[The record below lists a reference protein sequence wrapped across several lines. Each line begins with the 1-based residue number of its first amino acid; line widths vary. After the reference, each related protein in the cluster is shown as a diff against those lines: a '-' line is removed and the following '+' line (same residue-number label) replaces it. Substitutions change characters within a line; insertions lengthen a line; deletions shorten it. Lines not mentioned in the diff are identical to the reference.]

1 MSHSLWCYLLGG
13 LTALPEQVGT
23 LEAGPGGA
31 VEGAADLGEPLP
43 DLLDQR
49 QDSQEGAVGG
59 KALLRAGLDGVAE
72 VVTDGLAGQ
81 VDGLGPPRVQGT
93 HGGVAGE
100 EPRALLRR
108 RGSLVRR

>member
-1 MSHSLWCYLLGG
+1 MPHRLECHLLSG

-31 VEGAADLGEPLP
+31 GEGAADLGEPLP

-49 QDSQEGAVGG
+49 QDGQEGAVGG

-81 VDGLGPPRVQGT
+81 VVACPAKRSSTCSTCRHFGQPIEIMWLHSPR
-93 HGGVAGE
+93 E
-100 EPRALLRR
+100 
-108 RGSLVRR
+108 